1 MDPGSRFADNVPMER
16 SQAPLVFVVV
26 FVVMALSGCN
36 FGSEDVPDPDTGIP
50 WSLARERVRNIS
62 DVRYE
67 IAFDLPAEAH
77 VPITGRLTARFR
89 LADASARLVF
99 DFAPASD
106 LDLLPGREFVETATS
121 GGAELDFRVANG
133 HVIIPAGELA
143 SGENEIELTFRAGD
157 ASLNRSTEFLYAL
170 FVPARAHTVF
180 PCFDQPDL
188 KARYALELT
197 VPGDWQAVSN
207 GAETS
212 REDAGG
218 KTRIRYAETP
228 PISTYL
234 FAFAA
239 GRFQVE
245 EAERN
250 GRIFRMFHRET
261 DADKVARNRDEVFDL
276 HAAAL
281 QWLEDYTGIPYPFG
295 KFDFAL
301 IPAFQYG
308 GMEHP
313 GAIFYRDGAM
323 LLEESATQNQMLGR
337 ASTIAH
343 ETAHMWFGDLVTMEW
358 FSDVWM
364 KEVFANF
371 MAAKIVNPSF
381 PEVNHELRFL
391 TAHYPSA
398 YGIDRTEGT
407 HPIRQELD
415 NLNKAGSLYGAI
427 IYQKA
432 PIVMQQLERMIGED
446 AFRDGLR
453 SYLEQFR
460 FGTATWLDL
469 VAAFDAQTVF
479 DVATWSRAWVE
490 ERGRPVIRTALTLD
504 DTGAVET
511 LSFVQSD
518 PEEGRS
524 LVWAQQIEVLVGSGG
539 EVRSF
544 PLELH
549 HERIDLPEAVR
560 MARPDFVLP
569 TGGGLAYGDVILDDA
584 SRIYLL
590 EHLPDL
596 ADPLT
601 RGAAWVTLWEEMVGR
616 RVAPTEL
623 MDLALRALRREDTEQ
638 LVQLALGYVDTV
650 YWRYLPPSERE
661 ALASRVENDLRA
673 GIRRS
678 ASSSLK
684 SAYFSAFRSVVTT
697 PEGMALL
704 EKVWRRQ
711 EQIPG
716 LTLSEPDETSMAQ
729 QLAVWSHP
737 EADAILAEQLER
749 IENPDRKERFE
760 FIMPTLS
767 QNIEERQA
775 FFASL
780 GDPYNRRREP
790 WVLEG
795 LRNLNHP
802 LRSAEA
808 EVYVLPALNELREVQ
823 ETGDIFFP
831 RNWVGAVLSGHNS
844 RSVASGVRRFLANQ
858 EDDYPVRLRRIIL
871 QAADSVFR
879 AAEILEPGGD

>member
-1 MDPGSRFADNVPMER
+1 M
-16 SQAPLVFVVV
+16 FVVV

-36 FGSEDVPDPDTGIP
+36 FGTEDMPDPDPGIP
-50 WSLARERVRNIS
+50 WTIAQERAGNIS
-62 DVRYE
+62 DLRYE
-67 IAFDLPAEAH
+67 LAFDLPAETH
-77 VPITGRLTARFR
+77 MPIKGRLVAHFT
-89 LADASARLVF
+89 LVDASVPLVF
-99 DFAPASD
+99 DFSPASD
-106 LDLLPGREFVETATS
+106 LDMLPGHEFVESVTS
-121 GGAELDFRVANG
+121 GGTSVEFRIANG
-133 HVIIPAGELA
+133 HVIIPGGELGTGA
-143 SGENEIELTFRAGD
+143 NQVEMTFRAGD
-157 ASLNRSTEFLYAL
+157 AALNRRAEYLYAL

-197 VPGDWQAVSN
+197 VPADWEAVSN

-212 REDAGG
+212 RADVGG
-218 KTRIRYAETP
+218 KTRIRYAETEP
-228 PISTYL
+228 LSTYL

-239 GRFQVE
+239 GRFQIE

-250 GRIFRMFHRET
+250 DRTFRMFHRET
-261 DADKVARNRDEVFDL
+261 DAEKVARNRDEVFDL

-281 QWLEDYTGIPYPFG
+281 EWLEDYTGIEYPFG

-301 IPAFQYG
+301 IPAFQYS

-313 GAIFYRDGAM
+313 GAIFYRDDTM
-323 LLEESATQNQMLGR
+323 FLEESATQNQMLGR

-415 NLNKAGSLYGAI
+415 NLNEAGSLYGAI

-432 PIVMQQLERMIGED
+432 PIVMQQLERMIGQD

-453 SYLEQFR
+453 TYLEQFR
-460 FGTATWLDL
+460 FGNATWLDL
-469 VAAFDAQTVF
+469 VAAFDAQTDI
-479 DVATWSRAWVE
+479 DVAAWSRAWVE
-490 ERGRPVIRTALTLD
+490 EPGRPSIWTELTLNNN
-504 DTGAVET
+504 GSVQT

-518 PEEGRS
+518 PQEGRA
-524 LVWAQQIEVLVGSGG
+524 LRWAQQIEVLIGSGG
-539 EVRSF
+539 EVRSI
-544 PLELH
+544 PVEL
-549 HERIDLPEAVR
+549 RDTRTDLPEAVG

-569 TGGGLAYGDVILDDA
+569 TGGGLAYGDVILDESTRA
-584 SRIYLL
+584 YLV

-596 ADPLT
+596 GDPVT
-601 RGAAWVTLWEEMVGR
+601 RGAAWVTLWEEMLGR
-616 RVAPTEL
+616 RVAPTDV

-638 LVQLALGYVDTV
+638 LAQLALGYVDSI
-650 YWRYLPPSERE
+650 YWRYLAPSARE

-678 ASSSLK
+678 SSSSLK
-684 SAYFSAFRSVVTT
+684 SAYFSTFRSVVTT
-697 PEGMALL
+697 ANGMAFL
-704 EKVWRRQ
+704 ERVWRKQ
-711 EQIPG
+711 EEIPG

-729 QLAVWSHP
+729 QLAIRAHP

-767 QNIEERQA
+767 QNIEHRQA
-775 FFASL
+775 FFAGL

-790 WVLEG
+790 WALAG

-831 RNWVGAVLSGHNS
+831 RNWVSAVLSGHNS
-844 RSVASGVRRFLANQ
+844 SSVASDVRRFLADQ
-858 EDDYPVRLRRIIL
+858 GEDYPVRLRRIIL

-879 AAEILEPGGD
+879 AAEILEPSGE